1 MRVLE
6 LPNATC
12 LGLESTQAAKHRI
25 GLARACRF
33 ARFNLSCQ
41 TRSALGRQ
49 AGGPLQRTSRSRQRA
64 LPLKFTA
71 LSGRQKL
78 RAKALPVAR
87 PGREPPQLSTTWRN
101 ASRRVVCRASSG
113 SMGCRVPRHRAG
125 LGDRSRTPVPN
136 AMRVGLRALFCASA
150 RACWRRVAVRT
161 KGSRADAIPH
171 GDLIRALSYGCAP
184 KAQRTARARQSQTP
198 SGRSARARAAWRRSG
213 RGAAG
218 RRGSKGGARP
228 GPLHGTALGNASCSR
243 RQCPTA
249 RNMQRT
255 AERRTA
261 CYSGASEGDAL
272 MLHWVPCIR
281 AVWRRVYAFAL
292 GVCV

>member
-87 PGREPPQLSTTWRN
+87 PGRGPQQLSTTWRN
-101 ASRRVVCRASSG
+101 TSQRVVCRAISG
-113 SMGCRVPRHRAG
+113 SMSYRSAATPHGSDHSHTPGAQSCACLSSCALLCECTCR
-125 LGDRSRTPVPN
+125 
-136 AMRVGLRALFCASA
+136 
-150 RACWRRVAVRT
+150 RRVAVRT
-161 KGSRADAIPH
+161 RGSRADAIPH
-171 GDLIRALSYGCAP
+171 GHLIRALPYGCAP

-228 GPLHGTALGNASCSR
+228 GPLHGNDSTG
-243 RQCPTA
+243 QCELQQATLPHGVQHA
-249 RNMQRT
+249 AQR
-255 AERRTA
+255 
-261 CYSGASEGDAL
+261 
-272 MLHWVPCIR
+272 
-281 AVWRRVYAFAL
+281 
-292 GVCV
+292 